1 MNNIQ
6 NKIGF
11 MQGRLSDLV
20 ENKIQAFPWGSWKDE
35 FKIANSIDLRLME
48 WTLDKFNLN
57 QNPLVN
63 KKYDLKIKKLCTE
76 NNIEINSLT
85 GDCFMQSPFWK
96 SSGEEKR
103 ILIKDLNS
111 ILEACL
117 RMSIEIIVIPL
128 VDNGSIESYL
138 QERNLVEVCLKN
150 SKFLEKNKM
159 KIAFESDFSPNK
171 LSKFIDLFPV
181 KTFGINYDI
190 GNSAS
195 MGFNPINEFE
205 EYGERIIN
213 VHVKDRIKN
222 GSTVPLGE
230 GDAEIDLV
238 FNCLSNF
245 KYQGNFIIQAARC
258 PNNNHSRILDIYRE
272 FVYQLIKNNF

>member
-1 MNNIQ
+1 
-6 NKIGF
+6 
-11 MQGRLSDLV
+11 
-20 ENKIQAFPWGSWKDE
+20 
-35 FKIANSIDLRLME
+35 
-48 WTLDKFNLN
+48 
-57 QNPLVN
+57 
-63 KKYDLKIKKLCTE
+63 
-76 NNIEINSLT
+76 
-85 GDCFMQSPFWK
+85 
-96 SSGEEKR
+96 
-103 ILIKDLNS
+103 
-111 ILEACL
+111 
-117 RMSIEIIVIPL
+117 
-128 VDNGSIESYL
+128 
-138 QERNLVEVCLKN
+138 
-150 SKFLEKNKM
+150 
-159 KIAFESDFSPNK
+159 
-171 LSKFIDLFPV
+171 
-181 KTFGINYDI
+181 
-190 GNSAS
+190 